1 MKAVVLDTSA
11 VLALLQGEKE
21 ADRILA
27 ALADADVRRV
37 SAAAVVEAG
46 IVLQARYGDHG
57 ERELDLFL
65 QRAEVEVIPFSEEH
79 ATAARQAFRR
89 FGKGR
94 HPAALNFGDCFAY
107 ALAVVLDH
115 PLLFVGTDFSAT
127 DVPRLE

>member
-11 VLALLQGEKE
+11 VMALLQGGKE

-27 ALADADVRRV
+27 ALADAEVRRV
-37 SAAAVVEAG
+37 SAATVVEAG

-89 FGKGR
+89 FGMGR

>member
-1 MKAVVLDTSA
+1 VKGVALDTSA
-11 VLALLQGEKE
+11 VLALLQGEEE

-27 ALADADVRRV
+27 ALADAEIRRI
-37 SAAAVVEAG
+37 SAATVVEAG

-79 ATAARQAFRR
+79 ATVARQAFRR

-115 PLLFVGTDFSAT
+115 PLLFVGADFSAT

>member
-1 MKAVVLDTSA
+1 VKAVVLDTSA

-27 ALADADVRRV
+27 ALADAEVRRV
-37 SAAAVVEAG
+37 SAATVVEAG

-79 ATAARQAFRR
+79 ATVARQAFRR

-115 PLLFVGTDFSAT
+115 PLLFVGADFSAT